1 MEKARFSLFVWR
13 FSYFVLSSLT
23 SERKVVFS
31 HGKVETNL
39 TPIPS
44 GPLNLISSDWNRDL
58 PLPSP

>member
-1 MEKARFSLFVWR
+1 
-13 FSYFVLSSLT
+13 
-23 SERKVVFS
+23 VVFS